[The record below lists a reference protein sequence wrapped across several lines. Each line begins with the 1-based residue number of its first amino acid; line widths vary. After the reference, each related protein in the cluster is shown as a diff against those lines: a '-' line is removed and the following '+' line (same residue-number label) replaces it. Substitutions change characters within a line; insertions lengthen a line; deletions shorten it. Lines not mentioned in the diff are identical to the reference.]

1 MTKFTAGTVAW
12 ASDPTE
18 AHDARPVIVLSHEK
32 RPFSSVE
39 CTVMCLGTGAKNYDH
54 YAPELEN
61 SHLSGVSFTNTTYL
75 MPWALYT
82 IPPGA
87 IQPGKAHGELTEDGE
102 RLVKKALIS
111 LFDV

>member
-1 MTKFTAGTVAW
+1 MTKFPAGTVAW
-12 ASDPTE
+12 AVDPTD
-18 AHDARPVIVLSHEK
+18 AHDARPVIILSHEK

-54 YAPELEN
+54 YAPELKDT
-61 SHLSGVSFTNTTYL
+61 HLSGISFTDTTYL

-87 IQPGKAHGELTEDGE
+87 IQVAKARGELTEQGE
-102 RLVKKALIS
+102 RLIKKALIT
-111 LFDV
+111 LFNV

>member
-18 AHDARPVIVLSHEK
+18 AHATRPVIVLSHEK

-54 YAPELEN
+54 YSPKLEDE
-61 SHLSGVSFTNTTYL
+61 HLSGVSFTNTTYL

-87 IQPGKAHGELTEDGE
+87 IQMGKAHGELTEDGE